1 MADPGFCWFGTK
13 EFSATRV
20 NDIGAS
26 LFVVPATSLK
36 INFMHFFQGFSI
48 ATVLLAASSLAGA
61 VELGDVQMRSHI
73 GQPLSADIEL
83 IGAASDG
90 APIQAGVADADVYR
104 GASLAMHPAL
114 AGANIT
120 TFRRD
125 GRRYLHISSS
135 TPMKSDHLP
144 IFFTLTEN
152 GQKSVRQ
159 VTLWLTADPNPAPP
173 PAPVQVAA
181 PVIVAAPVP
190 VPVPV
195 PAPAPAAVLPPKIVL
210 PREVPALAFIPAPSA
225 VKHAVTLPR
234 ASSAP
239 ACSRSS
245 ADADSCAALDVKN
258 AALTAHLSE
267 LEDKIKQLSTALES
281 APAPAPVAAPA
292 APVAPA
298 TPHVT
303 APAPKPLPA
312 KLVPMGSKPV
322 EPAGRPWLVIGI
334 VAAIVL
340 SLVAALSFVLLRRR
354 AKAAPKRRA
363 ADVAAAEAAAAPPK
377 PSFISNVKNRLMP
390 GRAGAAPT
398 AAAAAPAEEASAVP
412 AM

>member
-1 MADPGFCWFGTK
+1 
-13 EFSATRV
+13 
-20 NDIGAS
+20 
-26 LFVVPATSLK
+26 
-36 INFMHFFQGFSI
+36 MHFFQGFSI

-173 PAPVQVAA
+173 PVPVPPPAPVQVAT

-195 PAPAPAAVLPPKIVL
+195 PPPAAVLPPKIVL

-234 ASSAP
+234 SSSAP

-258 AALTAHLSE
+258 AALTAHLTE

-281 APAPAPVAAPA
+281 APTPAPAAVAV

-298 TPHVT
+298 TPHVA

-340 SLVAALSFVLLRRR
+340 SLVAALGFVLLRRR

-363 ADVAAAEAAAAPPK
+363 ADVAAVETAAAPAR

-390 GRAGAAPT
+390 GRAGQASTAAAA